1 MKIKTMDK
9 IKLYNA
15 DCLDILPQLEEN
27 SVDLIL
33 CDLPYGTTCLKWDKI
48 IDFDQLWTEYQRII
62 KPDGIIAL
70 FSIQPFTTMLIS
82 SQLSMYRY
90 SWIWLKDSPTGFL
103 NANYAPLKQTED
115 INIFSFGKVGSLS
128 KNPIRYYPQGLTE
141 VNKTKQ
147 NNPNSTW
154 RKNKG
159 YNGNNILNSDKEYT
173 QKYTGY
179 PNNILYFPRD
189 KNAIHPTQ
197 KPVDLLIRLIET
209 YTQKGETVLDN
220 CMGSGST
227 GVACIKTDRVFI
239 GIEKDASIY
248 DTACKRINLT
258 LDKN

>member
-1 MKIKTMDK
+1 MDK

-15 DCLDILPQLEEN
+15 DCLDILPQLKEN

-90 SWIWLKDSPTGFL
+90 SWIWFKDSPTGFL

-141 VNKTKQ
+141 VNKTIVNTNKVKQ
-147 NNPNSTW
+147 ISYTPLFKKILIL
-154 RKNKG
+154 KNLMII
-159 YNGNNILNSDKEYT
+159 N
-173 QKYTGY
+173 QVHF
-179 PNNILYFPRD
+179 LYFFL
-189 KNAIHPTQ
+189 A
-197 KPVDLLIRLIET
+197 
-209 YTQKGETVLDN
+209 
-220 CMGSGST
+220 
-227 GVACIKTDRVFI
+227 
-239 GIEKDASIY
+239 
-248 DTACKRINLT
+248 
-258 LDKN
+258 